1 MMKLIQGEY
10 RKSKEYILNE
20 LKNDYFEFNLPYV
33 DENSVFKEINRF
45 NDESKKCTRFKNE
58 YSGNVSR
65 KFIWMDE
72 QTPQWLFHCFMC
84 FLVDR
89 TLEFNNSKLI
99 FICEQICPKELI
111 YTIEDYFDEKTQ
123 LIDIGVKTKD
133 RQKTMIGFVDRNNN
147 KECSEERMLSQ
158 IQ

>member
-58 YSGNVSR
+58 YSGNVVVNLSEWTN
-65 KFIWMDE
+65 KPLNDYFIA
-72 QTPQWLFHCFMC
+72 FMC

-133 RQKTMIGFVDRNNN
+133 RQKTMIGFVAENNN
-147 KECSEERMLSQ
+147 KECSEERND
-158 IQ
+158 

>member
-45 NDESKKCTRFKNE
+45 NDESKKCTRFKWTNKPLND
-58 YSGNVSR
+58 Y
-65 KFIWMDE
+65 FIA
-72 QTPQWLFHCFMC
+72 FMC

-133 RQKTMIGFVDRNNN
+133 RQKAMIGFVAENNN
-147 KECSEERMLSQ
+147 KECSEERNV
-158 IQ
+158 